1 MKNRESG
8 FTLIEILVAIAIMS
22 IMLVMIG
29 GILQSTTKSNEK
41 ERIINEMDAS
51 LAKSVELIK
60 RTARSAKT
68 VGAKNAI
75 VVTGG
80 TVVTMNVP
88 TEESDGTIVNTSV
101 TFEYNSTDSAI
112 TARSGADT
120 TGDVIASNVSDANFA
135 FTQGVLTMMIEVN
148 LNRAGENEAWKV
160 REIRD
165 AAVTRLDV
173 E

>member
-29 GILQSTTKSNEK
+29 GILQSTTRSNEK
-41 ERIINEMDAS
+41 ERIINEIDAS
-51 LAKSVELIK
+51 LSKSVELIK

-68 VGAKNAI
+68 VGTTNAI

-88 TEESDGTIVNTSV
+88 TEESDGTIVNTAV
-101 TFEYNSTDSAI
+101 TFEYNSTDRAI
-112 TARSGADT
+112 RPNIV
-120 TGDVIASNVSDANFA
+120 TGKQI
-135 FTQGVLTMMIEVN
+135 G
-148 LNRAGENEAWKV
+148 RAHV
-160 REIRD
+160 
-165 AAVTRLDV
+165 
-173 E
+173 